1 MAANLTGQIEPY
13 DLKKGEE
20 WARYIERLQQFFI
33 AKKITEV
40 EWKVVVLLTVIDSK
54 VHSLL

>member
-1 MAANLTGQIEPY
+1 MGQIEPY
-13 DLKKGEE
+13 NLKKGKG

>member
-1 MAANLTGQIEPY
+1 MAANLMGQIEPY
-13 DLKKGEE
+13 DLKKGEG

-33 AKKITEV
+33 AKKIMEV
-40 EWKVVVLLTVIDSK
+40 EWKVVVLLTVIHSK